1 MNLSLLLS
9 NLPDCL
15 CNDNLEEPYN
25 SPGPVS
31 LYQHGSNAAEHIRP

>member
-1 MNLSLLLS
+1 MNLSLLLF

-15 CNDNLEEPYN
+15 CNDNLGEPYN
-25 SPGPVS
+25 RSDPVS